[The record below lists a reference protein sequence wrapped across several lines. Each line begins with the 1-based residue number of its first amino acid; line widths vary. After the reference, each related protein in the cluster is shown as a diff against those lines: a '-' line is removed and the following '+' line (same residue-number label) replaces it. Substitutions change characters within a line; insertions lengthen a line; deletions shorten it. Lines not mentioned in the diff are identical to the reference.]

1 MLKGGLFFL
10 SFGETRKNKITT
22 TTKANNMA
30 AIFFVVTL
38 SESLHQVP
46 AMSRSGSPPI
56 TAKLTQFTRRGNYFK
71 YILKSAITA
80 ATNNHWVE
88 ASQISLPIQPETEN
102 KTATTAPN
110 INVLETSSLFLCKIF
125 NLLTPSLIIY
135 HLTKIF
141 IKSKLDQLVNY
152 GEIP

>member
-1 MLKGGLFFL
+1 MV
-10 SFGETRKNKITT
+10 
-22 TTKANNMA
+22 
-30 AIFFVVTL
+30 AIFLIITL

-46 AMSRSGSPPI
+46 AMSRLDPWAI

-80 ATNNHWVE
+80 ATNNHCVE
-88 ASQISLPIQPETEN
+88 ANQMSLPIQPEIEN

-135 HLTKIF
+135 HLTKNF